1 MNKNR
6 TLKIH
11 YKVLAVFLAFAI
23 LNQVVFPTVAF
34 ANTNGPGSA
43 DNKSFTPA
51 GNNENVNLFTGDFSY
66 DIPLMDI
73 EGYPITLSYN
83 GDVEMH
89 SEASWVGLGWN
100 CTPGFVS
107 RQMRGLPDDMKGDK
121 LVQYTKLKKD
131 QTYNTLG
138 EWGSGTPLGVGI
150 PGVSYGVNYEG
161 GFSLFNNS
169 YKGSG
174 FERIRTFGTSLS
186 NPIYSEGNSKT
197 TIYNSQR
204 GFSRYNSS
212 FTKQLERIPVFYDY
226 VGSSN
231 YSTTNVYNSR
241 LGFTSKLLSGGEGKE
256 ANSGLVGLLVQVVA
270 FVLILGKAFSVKGDI
285 SAVNNSTVPPIS
297 EGSSLAASEQQG
309 SLGGLPE
316 FQTSLSS
323 NGGTMV
329 SYGSTSYVPRYGI
342 GFFSSATSNK
352 SSFGVNISALIFSI
366 GNYSYSKDYN
376 SETYLADYKVTPGYG
391 LMNSTHWLLQ
401 GDKSNLYDVN
411 NEKESVILRS
421 TPNLSTTNATHDVFH
436 VRSEGNIEDFRIFR
450 NDVGAYHSPF
460 NYGYGIQ
467 TDESKSKMVGLPLPS
482 YTKSTSKISSSFIQG
497 NSLWAGNN
505 NAATNMMFGENLIE
519 PHHEKFYF
527 KSAGE
532 KTIYN
537 TDYYEDYGGDQPI
550 HVQLAQTSS
559 PSPSS
564 STFANYITANANF
577 RMKETSGTYTTI
589 PIPNNINT
597 AKDGREPRNT
607 MFVERRAGD
616 PEETFIQ
623 SEINLYEAYTGSFL
637 TSSGDIVPDSPF
649 QRDSKPAHHISEII
663 VTRDNG
669 SRYIYGLPVYNNK
682 SIEHSSNAGSNTQNS
697 EGLVDMNMVG
707 GGYDEYLSRIET
719 PPYATGY
726 QLTGIVSADYSDRT
740 GNGPS
745 PDDYGHYTLFNYSK
759 GFEDEEGDFKWRTPY
774 QSNKGIYSES
784 RKAYNDD
791 NMGSYNYG
799 EKEVY
804 YLHSIV
810 TKNYIA
816 EFYLSE
822 REDAYEVAGEA
833 GGNGTKQLKK
843 LDRIE
848 LYAIQDRAEKGSLA
862 TPIKT
867 VHFEYDYSL
876 CPNFPGNK
884 GVPLPNNINQN
895 EGKLTLRKV
904 MFTYGRSVKGAESVY
919 KFEYSDYDHD
929 GDETGV
935 DDVNFPY
942 HFGKVDR
949 WGNYKALSSNPDSEN
964 MYTEQEDKAAA
975 DRYSAAWK
983 LSKIIS
989 PEGSEMEI
997 TYEADDYAYVQNKRA
1012 MQMFQVV
1019 GSSQDLN
1026 SNNPPPTT
1034 STLYSFTS
1042 GIINPHNYLYI
1053 KLQEPYSTPLGVG
1066 DEDNF
1071 KKEYLDGIDY
1081 LYFKSLVNLVPSP
1094 GTEQDYVKGYAKIKD
1109 AGLMSDGE
1117 HAWLLLDYYFFNGYG
1132 VYPPCNPIS
1141 KAAWQELRNDLNR
1154 VYQKYTDYAT
1164 DQNNLDLIINGSINN
1179 IDLYC
1184 KKGYATSFNASKT
1197 WVRLNNPIKKKVGG
1211 GSRVKKIIIKDA
1223 WEEMTNGSTQVYGTE
1238 YFYTKTEND
1247 KTISSGVASYEPI
1260 QGGDENPWKT
1270 PIFYSKQNQNFVD
1283 DYYYQETPFGESHFP
1298 VPIVG
1303 YSDVKVRNI
1312 PRENV
1317 TNNAT
1322 GYQIHKFYT
1331 NKDFPILL
1339 DRTQKQMLLVESRP
1353 TSSLQ
1358 FKLNVPTIN
1367 HLALSQGFVINK
1379 NDMHGKPKGNESYN
1393 EDGSLINKYSIF
1405 YKSTPIDATSFK
1417 LDNTAT
1423 VINEDGTKSE
1433 EVIGKDLDVYN
1444 TYRETFDESSSYG
1457 TTTTKTYGLFSWGS
1471 GSTIV
1476 SKSQSQK
1483 KLYTSVTTKVINQYG
1498 LVDSTMTEE
1507 SGSKQVLK
1515 NLAYDGETGVLLLNS
1530 TKNEFKD
1537 EVYNFHY
1544 PAHWYYNNLGQSY
1557 INNGIRLTNVFS
1569 PVSPT
1574 HDGIVSLSSTE
1585 IGYFTVGD
1593 KILIKYNSN
1602 SQDEVAWVYKVNDST
1617 DEIVCI
1623 DEAGTLLPFNST
1635 DPITIFILESGR
1647 KNLQNLPIGT
1657 VKTLS
1662 NPISGTSL
1670 QFTDVIE
1677 GSALEFSENWSTAC
1691 MPPLCE
1697 GDVVDYELEA
1707 RAEKV
1712 NPFFKGV
1719 KGKWRVNKAYS
1730 YNQKRLPNSVSTANH
1745 IRTDGTYASFLPFWD
1760 FNTSGKLVP
1769 IYDPSYPG
1777 NPGNL
1782 EKWKLNTEITS
1793 YGKDGNLQ
1801 ETKDVLNRYSAI
1813 LNSYNPI
1820 FKNIPVA
1827 IASNAKQKQIG
1838 FDGFEDY
1845 EYLDGAILQEIPTH
1859 FSFFDLT
1866 ASSTARARDLID
1878 ETDAHTG
1885 LRSLI
1890 LYGETEIELNKVVR
1904 DDEGRIMASPYYKL
1918 KDADC
1923 EFQFSPDPGKY
1934 VVSAWVKQRNT
1945 VPGTTIED
1953 ARITVKQRDDVG
1965 ANVVS
1970 DISFYPT
1977 GKVIEGWQR
1986 IEGVFDIDEDT
1997 YCISVVLENI
2007 GDDGRPLIN
2016 FDDVRIHPFN
2026 SGMKTMVYHPF
2037 TLRLMA
2043 ELDDRNYATFFEYD
2057 VEGTLV
2063 RIKKETDNGIIT
2075 IKETR
2080 SAIQKNNDL
2089 GTYGE

>member
-1 MNKNR
+1 MNKNI
-6 TLKIH
+6 TSKIH
-11 YKVLAVFLAFAI
+11 FKVLAVFLAFAI
-23 LNQVVFPTVAF
+23 LNQVIFPTVAF

-89 SEASWVGLGWN
+89 SEASWVGLGWS
-100 CTPGFVS
+100 CTPGFVG

-121 LVQYTKLKKD
+121 MIQYTKLKKD
-131 QTYNTLG
+131 QTNNVVG
-138 EWGSGTPLGVGI
+138 EYGSGSPIGI
-150 PGVSYGVNYEG
+150 GFIGVSYGVNSEK
-161 GFSLFNNS
+161 GFSIFNNS
-169 YKGSG
+169 YKLLGTEESK
-174 FERIRTFGTSLS
+174 TFGSSLNTPEFS
-186 NPIYSEGNSKT
+186 DGNSKT

-212 FTKQLERIPVFYDY
+212 FTKQLDRIPIFYDY

-231 YSTTNVYNSR
+231 YSSTNVYNSR

-256 ANSGLVGLLVQVVA
+256 ANSGLVGLIIEFVALVVG
-270 FVLILGKAFSVKGDI
+270 ITTGGKSF
-285 SAVNNSTVPPIS
+285 
-297 EGSSLAASEQQG
+297 SSLSTFEKIAST
-309 SLGGLPE
+309 SALPE
-316 FQTSLSS
+316 FQTSTSS
-323 NGGTMV
+323 NGGTMI
-329 SYGSTSYVPRYGI
+329 SFGSTSYVPRYGV
-342 GFFSSATSNK
+342 GFLSFATSNK
-352 SSFGVNISALIFSI
+352 KSFGINRSLLIFSQ
-366 GNYSYSKDYN
+366 GNYTYRKDYN
-376 SETYLADYKVTPGYG
+376 SETYFLDYKVTPGFG

-401 GDKSNLYDVN
+401 GDRSNLYDVN
-411 NEKESVILRS
+411 NERETMILKS
-421 TPNLSTTNATHDVFH
+421 SPNLSATNATHDIFH
-436 VRSEGNIEDFRIFR
+436 VRSEGNIEDFKIFR

-467 TDESKSKMVGLPLPS
+467 TDEASSRMIGVPVVTYTKSKSK
-482 YTKSTSKISSSFIQG
+482 SSSIFMQG

-505 NAATNMMFGENLIE
+505 NAASNMVFTENLIE
-519 PHHEKFYF
+519 PHHEKYFF

-537 TDYYEDYGGDQPI
+537 ADYYEDYGGDQPI

-564 STFANYITANANF
+564 SVFANYITAKANF
-577 RMKETSGTYTTI
+577 RKKDVSGTYSTI

-607 MFVERRAGD
+607 MFVERKAGE
-616 PEETFIQ
+616 PEQVFSQPEIQ
-623 SEINLYEAYTGSFL
+623 LYEPYTGGFL
-637 TSSGDIVPDSPF
+637 TSSGTIVPDSPF
-649 QRDSKPAHHISEII
+649 ERDTKPAHHISEIS

-669 SRYIYGLPVYNNK
+669 SKYIYGLPVYNNK
-682 SIEHSSNAGSNTQNS
+682 FIEHSSNSGSNPQNAD
-697 EGLVDMNMVG
+697 GLVNMNFAG
-707 GGYDEYLSRIET
+707 AGYDEYLSRVEL
-719 PPYATGY
+719 PANATGY
-726 QLTGIVSADYSDRT
+726 QLTAIVSADYSDRT

-745 PDDYGHYTLFNYSK
+745 PDDYGHYTKFNYSK
-759 GFEDEEGDFKWRTPY
+759 GLDVEGDFKWRTPY
-774 QSNKGIYSES
+774 QSDKGVYSES

-791 NMGSYNYG
+791 NVGSYSYG

-804 YLHSIV
+804 YLHSIE

-816 EFYLSE
+816 EFYLSN
-822 REDAYEVAGEA
+822 REDAYEVAGETTV
-833 GGNGTKQLKK
+833 GHGTKQLKK

-848 LYAIQDRAEKGSLA
+848 LYASQDRIENGSAA
-862 TPIKT
+862 TPIKA

-876 CPNFPGNK
+876 CPNFPANK
-884 GVPLPNNINQN
+884 GIPLPNDINEN
-895 EGKLTLRKV
+895 VGKLTLRKV
-904 MFTYGRSVKGAESVY
+904 MFTYGRSVKGAESAY

-942 HFGKVDR
+942 NFGKVDR
-949 WGNYKALSSNPDSEN
+949 WGNYKALSGNPDSEN
-964 MYTEQEDKAAA
+964 MYTNQEDREAV

-1019 GSSQDLN
+1019 GSSLELN
-1026 SNNPPPTT
+1026 SSNPVPTT
-1034 STLYSFTS
+1034 STLYSFIS
-1042 GIINPHNYLYI
+1042 GIIFPHNYIYI
-1053 KLQEPYSTPLGVG
+1053 KLQEPYTTPIVAG
-1066 DEDNF
+1066 DKDRF
-1071 KKEYLDGIDY
+1071 KDEYLQGVDY
-1081 LYFKSLVNLVPSP
+1081 LFFKSLVNLAPSSGP
-1094 GTEQDYVKGYAKIKD
+1094 EQDYVKGYAKIKD
-1109 AGLMSDGE
+1109 FGLMNDGE
-1117 HAWLLLDYYFFNGYG
+1117 YAWLLLDYYNFNGYG

-1141 KAAWQELRNDLNR
+1141 KAAWQDLRNDLNR
-1154 VYQKYTDYAT
+1154 VYQKYTDYTT
-1164 DQNNLDLIINGSINN
+1164 DKNNLDLIVNGTINSV
-1179 IDLYC
+1179 DLYA
-1184 KKGYATSFNASKT
+1184 KKGYATSFNTGKT
-1197 WVRLNNPIKKKVGG
+1197 WVKLNNPIKKKVGG
-1211 GSRVKKIIIKDA
+1211 GSRVKKLLIKDA
-1223 WEEMTNGSTQVYGTE
+1223 WEEMTNGFTQVYGIE

-1247 KTISSGVASYEPI
+1247 ITISSGVASYEPI

-1270 PIFYSKQNQNFVD
+1270 PIFYNKQNQNFVD

-1298 VPIVG
+1298 AAVVG
-1303 YSDVKVRNI
+1303 YSEVKVRNI

-1317 TNNAT
+1317 TTNAT
-1322 GYQIHKFYT
+1322 GYRIHKFYT
-1331 NKDFPILL
+1331 YKDFPIIL

-1353 TSSLQ
+1353 TSSMQ

-1379 NDMHGKPKGNESYN
+1379 NDMHGKPKGNESYSEN
-1393 EDGSLINKYSIF
+1393 GSLINKYNIF
-1405 YKSTPIDATSFK
+1405 YKSIPIDATSFK
-1417 LDNTAT
+1417 LNNSAT
-1423 VINEDGTKSE
+1423 VVNEDGSITE
-1433 EVIGKDLDVYN
+1433 EIIGKDMDVFN

-1457 TTTTKTYGLFSWGS
+1457 TSTTKKYGLFSWGS
-1471 GSTIV
+1471 GSTTV

-1498 LVDSTMTEE
+1498 LVDSIVTEE
-1507 SGSKQVLK
+1507 SGSKQVLR
-1515 NLAYDGETGVLLLNS
+1515 NLAYDGKTGVLLLNS

-1557 INNGIRLTNVFS
+1557 INNGIKLTNLFS
-1569 PVSPT
+1569 PVSPA
-1574 HDGIVSLSSTE
+1574 HDGIVSLSSSE
-1585 IGYFTVGD
+1585 VEYFVVGD
-1593 KILIKYNSN
+1593 KILINYNN
-1602 SQDEVAWVYKVNDST
+1602 NTQDEVAWVYKVNSST

-1623 DEAGTLLPFNST
+1623 DEEGTLLPFNTT
-1635 DPITIFILESGR
+1635 DPISIYILESGR

-1662 NPISGTSL
+1662 SPISGSNL
-1670 QFTDVIE
+1670 EFADVIE
-1677 GSALEFSENWSTAC
+1677 SSALEFNENWSTAC

-1697 GDVVDYELEA
+1697 GDGVDYELEA

-1730 YNQKRLPNSVSTANH
+1730 YNQKRLPNAVSTANH

-1801 ETKDVLNRYSAI
+1801 ETKDILDRYSAT

-1845 EYLDGAILQEIPTH
+1845 HYLDGFILQETPTH

-1878 ETDAHTG
+1878 ESDAHTG

-1904 DDEGRIMASPYYKL
+1904 DDQGHIVASPYYKL
-1918 KDADC
+1918 NDGDC

-1965 ANVVS
+1965 ANVVT

-2007 GDDGRPLIN
+2007 GEEGRPLIN

-2026 SGMKTMVYHPF
+2026 SGMKSMVYHPY

-2063 RIKKETDNGIIT
+2063 RIKKETENGIVT

-2080 SAIQKNNDL
+2080 SAIQKNNDI